1 MNPTLIH
8 TGGHGPHNILKLA
21 LPQKEAGFMPQVRAD
36 QSWQLGDDM
45 VDPEPKWQHFYLT
58 WLPREEL
65 EEHLGGRA
73 RRMFNSDLHGLS
85 YRDRAELIVEQILE
99 QALQCSRDLDV
110 ACKELEEACAKDE
123 ANEIELS
130 RRALEDHRVIGMT
143 VVGASIHFSL
153 LAQLKPEV
161 VLVEEAAEVLEPQ
174 ILAVLGPWVKQ
185 LIMIGDTN
193 QLPPQIETFKLKR
206 EHHFDV
212 SMMERLI
219 LNRLESV
226 QLCKQSRMLPDLRSL
241 LEPIYPDLCDNVK
254 MTKALKAPECV
265 ALPVFFWDCGDP
277 EARIDRSL
285 VNESECDRAVHL
297 AAFFIS
303 EGFAPGEIT
312 LLAPYA
318 GQVSLLKKRLAT
330 ELPELVHTQPKDLPV
345 VSSVDRYQG
354 AENSIVIVSL
364 VRSNPY
370 RKLGFLGWDD
380 GKRRMCVAQSRAKCG
395 LYFVGNA
402 HCLRNA
408 PHWGK
413 LLELLTTRGAIG
425 PKFPQRCRRHPEIR
439 KDAEDASGLW
449 IKGCIH
455 TAQCP
460 IDESTCMAR
469 PCDKS
474 ERDGPEDM
482 ERPCKSRRCT

>member
-1 MNPTLIH
+1 
-8 TGGHGPHNILKLA
+8 
-21 LPQKEAGFMPQVRAD
+21 
-36 QSWQLGDDM
+36 
-45 VDPEPKWQHFYLT
+45 
-58 WLPREEL
+58 
-65 EEHLGGRA
+65 
-73 RRMFNSDLHGLS
+73 MFNSDLQALS
-85 YRDRAELIVEQILE
+85 QRDRAELIVEQILE
-99 QALQCSRDLDV
+99 QALQCFRELDV
-110 ACKELEEACAKDE
+110 ACKELEAACAKDE

-130 RRALEDHRVIGMT
+130 RRALEHHRVIGMT

-254 MTKALKAPECV
+254 MTTHLKAPECV
-265 ALPVFFWDCGDP
+265 ASPVFFWDCRDP
-277 EARIDRSL
+277 EASSDRSL
-285 VNESECDRAVHL
+285 VNETECDRAVHL

-303 EGFAPGEIT
+303 EGFAPSEIT

-318 GQVSLLKKRLAT
+318 GQVSLLKKQLARK
-330 ELPELVHTQPKDLPV
+330 LPELVHTQPKQSKDLPV

-364 VRSNPY
+364 VRSNPN

-380 GKRRMCVAQSRAKCG
+380 GKRRMCVAQSRAKRG
-395 LYFVGNA
+395 LYFIGNA
-402 HCLRNA
+402 GCLRNA

-413 LLELLTTRGAIG
+413 LLELLTKAKAIG
-425 PKFPQRCRRHPEIR
+425 PGFPQRCPRHPDIR
-439 KDAEDASGLW
+439 KDAEDAAGLW

-455 TAQCP
+455 TAHCL
-460 IDESTCMAR
+460 IDDSDDSLCMYAR

-474 ERDGPEDM
+474 HGGGPED
-482 ERPCKSRRCT
+482 EGRPLKSRRCT